1 MQFNCAYTELVSI
14 SKLVPNPKNANKHSQ
29 EQIERLAKII
39 DFQGQRSPVVVS
51 KRSGFITKGHGRL
64 MAMQKLGWDEIA
76 VDYQDYLSEA
86 QEYAD
91 IIADNEIARWAEL
104 DMSKVVDDLKG
115 LDLGDIDLL
124 GLKDNGFLSGVLGLE
139 EDGNTE
145 DIIGDKID
153 QETLDKYSKKISSPV
168 YTPKKDVPPSLS
180 EMVSVEK
187 YEELVK
193 EIKNKNLPKEIEL
206 FLINSASRHIVF
218 NYENIAEFYCHQNKD
233 IQELMEKSALVII
246 DFNKAIEGGF
256 VKLTQEIQEIADQ
269 NNNDMKDE

>member
-1 MQFNCAYTELVSI
+1 MQFNCAYTELVNI
-14 SKLVPNPKNANKHSQ
+14 NKIVPNPKNANKHSA

-39 DFQGQRSPVVVS
+39 DFQGQRSPIVVS

-64 MAMQKLGWDEIA
+64 MAMQKLGWENIA

-104 DMSKVVDDLKG
+104 DMSKVVEDLKG

-124 GLKDNGFLSGVLGLE
+124 GLKDSDILSGVIGLDDVSE
-139 EDGNTE
+139 KDN
-145 DIIGDKID
+145 ID
-153 QETLDKYSKKISSPV
+153 AEQEALNKYSQKIASPV
-168 YTPKKDVPPSLS
+168 YVPKKETAPPLS
-180 EMVSVEK
+180 ELFETEK
-187 YEELVK
+187 YEDLVR
-193 EIKNKNLPKEIEL
+193 EIKDKNLPKEIEL

-218 NYENIAEFYCHQNKD
+218 NYENIAEFYCHQEKG
-233 IQELMEKSALVII
+233 IQDLMEKSALVII

-256 VKLTQEIQEIADQ
+256 VKLSEEIQEIADQ
-269 NNNDMKDE
+269 NNKDNDDE